1 MGARRGGGQELAVAH
16 PGKSPQNLCALLGA
30 FLLLFLH
37 MGAFLLRYSHYGGLF
52 ATLSPYW
59 GPFLGLPPPLE
70 NFCGRPC
77 CRSIAAISIVNP
89 LRISEFL
96 AWFFTIIVIRPDR
109 FNIFECWDG
118 GGGDSE
124 MNVRLCVPFSTYTFC
139 YFTIIVAF
147 CWYQYFHYVCTNSR
161 HMNVESVI

>member
-1 MGARRGGGQELAVAH
+1 MGGRRGGG
-16 PGKSPQNLCALLGA
+16 GKSWPSPTLENPHKICVLYWEPFCYFFSIWGPFCYVILI
-30 FLLLFLH
+30 
-37 MGAFLLRYSHYGGLF
+37 MGGLF
-52 ATLSPYW
+52 ATLFSI
-59 GPFLGLPPPLE
+59 LGAFFGLAPPPHPRKFL
-70 NFCGRPC
+70 R
-77 CRSIAAISIVNP
+77 AAISIVNP

-118 GGGDSE
+118 GGGGGGGSE
-124 MNVRLCVPFSTYTFC
+124 MNVRLCVPFSTYIFC